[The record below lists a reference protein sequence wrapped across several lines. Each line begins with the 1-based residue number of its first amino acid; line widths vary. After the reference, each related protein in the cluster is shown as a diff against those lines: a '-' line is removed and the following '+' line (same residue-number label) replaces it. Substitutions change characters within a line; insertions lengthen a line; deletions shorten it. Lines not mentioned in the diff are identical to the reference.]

1 MKCTMNFVLTL
12 AGIVLALTGI
22 ICLLAYYWEDI
33 TIRLSKGKCGCCDDF
48 DDDLLFDFDDE
59 DE

>member
-1 MKCTMNFVLTL
+1 MKCTMNFVLKL

-48 DDDLLFDFDDE
+48 DDDLLFD
-59 DE
+59 